1 MVSSIW
7 VWGGSLCE
15 CQASLLR
22 QDPGTRGAVG
32 APDGPG
38 ATVLPVVETRLA
50 AGACGRGGGGV
61 GTRCGVRSPWA
72 PSGTSCTCSLGRKWG
87 TGRVHRPS
95 PPLPPPAEW
104 FELGCDQLTWDGKLL
119 YLGRSHPLSLHD
131 VLTLR
136 CASWSREHAELS
148 RGNGVNVSRGRGRQV
163 PSAPSSC
170 TPAGRWWGAS
180 AWGWGSVPA
189 GTPLCLAS
197 VSLSSAPP
205 AAVDAGMILADSRG
219 LCRRKRP
226 RSWSRRAVFS
236 GSVAEEDVG
245 GAHFL
250 LSPRQPGPAGVL
262 RATWPQGPWGG
273 TPVHGVLWDHPP
285 ITLPDSVVPVK
296 TASRYGRPGTN
307 YSTDCVGNL
316 AACTVAIQIKQ
327 LTLMSL

>member
-1 MVSSIW
+1 MSVRLHSSGRTRGP
-7 VWGGSLCE
+7 GGSGSPRWPGGDCSASGGDKARSWCAWAWRGWCCHQMWCE
-15 CQASLLR
+15 KPLGALGDLLHLL
-22 QDPGTRGAVG
+22 PGEEVG
-32 APDGPG
+32 D
-38 ATVLPVVETRLA
+38 
-50 AGACGRGGGGV
+50 
-61 GTRCGVRSPWA
+61 
-72 PSGTSCTCSLGRKWG
+72 
-87 TGRVHRPS
+87 RPRA
-95 PPLPPPAEW
+95 PPLPPSPSW
-104 FELGCDQLTWDGKLL
+104 FELGRDQLTWDGKLV

-131 VLTLR
+131 VPTLR
-136 CASWSREHAELS
+136 CASWSREHAEVS

-170 TPAGRWWGAS
+170 APAGRWWGAS

-226 RSWSRRAVFS
+226 RLWSRRAVFA

-262 RATWPQGPWGG
+262 RATRPQGPWGG
-273 TPVHGVLWDHPP
+273 HLSPASSGTTHRSPCRTPRFP
-285 ITLPDSVVPVK
+285 
-296 TASRYGRPGTN
+296 
-307 YSTDCVGNL
+307 
-316 AACTVAIQIKQ
+316 
-327 LTLMSL
+327 